1 MKTYYITTEHTIY
14 KDNFIEG
21 EQEQVNY
28 FKNKMLVT
36 ATDPRTA
43 IKQYFEG
50 HLYFTIDFECAVIEG
65 NVLHYSV
72 QVNDDN
78 EVPSNEEKELWKEEE
93 IDLFSDNIYLELF
106 EVVET
111 EI

>member
-14 KDNFIEG
+14 KDNFVEG
-21 EQEQVNY
+21 EQEQVN
-28 FKNKMLVT
+28 FFETKQLIT
-36 ATDPRTA
+36 AKDTRTA

-50 HLYFTIDFECAVIEG
+50 FLYYDIDFSFAEID
-65 NVLHYSV
+65 NNILHYSV
-72 QVNDDN
+72 LLNNDN
-78 EVPSNEEKELWKEEE
+78 EVPSQEE
-93 IDLFSDNIYLELF
+93 IDLWKRDEIDLFNDNIYLELF

>member
-21 EQEQVNY
+21 EQEQVN
-28 FKNKMLVT
+28 FFNNKQIIT
-36 ATDPRTA
+36 AIDARTA

-50 HLYFTIDFECAVIEG
+50 VLYYNIDFAFAEID
-65 NVLHYSV
+65 NNKLYYSV
-72 QVNDDN
+72 QVNNDN
-78 EVPSNEEKELWKEEE
+78 EVPCMQEIELWKEGK

-106 EVVET
+106 EVAEC

>member
-21 EQEQVNY
+21 EQEQVNF
-28 FKNKMLVT
+28 FKNKQLIT
-36 ATDPRTA
+36 AKDARTA

-50 HLYFTIDFECAVIEG
+50 FLYYDIDFSFAEID
-65 NVLHYSV
+65 NNILHYSV
-72 QVNDDN
+72 QVNNDN
-78 EVPSNEEKELWKEEE
+78 EAPSNKEIELWKEEE
-93 IDLFSDNIYLELF
+93 IDLFIDNIYLELF
-106 EVVET
+106 EVKEC

>member
-21 EQEQVNY
+21 EQEQVNF
-28 FKNKMLVT
+28 FKNKQLIT
-36 ATDPRTA
+36 AIDARTA

-50 HLYFTIDFECAVIEG
+50 FLYYSIDFTYAEID
-65 NVLHYSV
+65 NNKLYYSV
-72 QVNDDN
+72 QVNNDN
-78 EVPSNEEKELWKEEE
+78 EAPSQEEIELWKQNQM
-93 IDLFSDNIYLELF
+93 DLYVDNIYLELF